1 MLSLGP
7 AGGGAPGGG
16 GKGARRGGCFT
27 GGGGA
32 CLRHPWPW
40 WAVPLRLSAFLCRG
54 GLLSV
59 RAASVAV
66 VGCSFAPVG
75 FSLPWRAVVSPGG
88 IRGRGGLF
96 LCACW
101 LFFAVVGCCQSG
113 RHPWPWWAVVS
124 IFKRSFARGGLFVWW
139 VPGARSPAAGLF
151 TFAPCFI
158 FRRLIS

>member
-7 AGGGAPGGG
+7 AGGCTWEGW

-32 CLRHPWPW
+32 CLGHPWPW

-59 RAASVAV
+59 LAASVAV
-66 VGCSFAPVG
+66 VGVFFAPVG
-75 FSLPWRAVVSPGG
+75 FSLPWWAVVSPGG
-88 IRGRGGLF
+88 IRGRGGRF
-96 LCACW
+96 LCACR

-113 RHPWPWWAVVS
+113 RHPWPWWAV
-124 IFKRSFARGGLFVWW
+124 ITNLKSFLPVAGCLFGGCRGHDPRRRACLPLHPVLFS
-139 VPGARSPAAGLF
+139 GG
-151 TFAPCFI
+151 
-158 FRRLIS
+158 